1 MKRAQQAWLMAILLV
16 ALAISGCSARA
27 SGVASVAAA
36 PEAQAT
42 AAAAPG
48 AAVVSLTADKGS
60 VAKDEQFKVT
70 VVASNVKDLYAA
82 DVRLQF
88 DPNKLE
94 VVDSNPS
101 VPGTQIEV
109 GKLLDP
115 SAGQGFVAQ
124 NAADNAAGR
133 VSYAVTLLSP
143 AKAVSGDGPLAVITF
158 KAKEAQNP
166 AVTFLNALL
175 TKQDNATIAATTRPL
190 GTASAGPIAPAGA
203 APAAQA
209 TAATAAQATAAP
221 KAAAQATAAPGAAAV
236 QAATVS
242 IDPASASVAVNGTT
256 QVAVKIAGVTNFYG
270 ADVRLSFD
278 AAKVEVVDADNA
290 QQGVQVTQGD
300 CFPAGSQTAR
310 NIADNTAG
318 TIIFASSRVA
328 PAPGVNGGCTIITI
342 TFKGK
347 AAGAS
352 PVQFSR
358 APQIADSNGNPI
370 SATATGGNVT
380 VGGGVQPTGQPT
392 GQPTAQP
399 TGQPT
404 AVPTAVP
411 TETPGGGTPPPSGG
425 SCTYTVVAGDTLS
438 SIALR
443 YNTTVAALVA
453 ANGLSDPNA
462 IRVGQTLII
471 PNCSGPVQP
480 PPSGGCITYV
490 VRPGDT
496 LSSIA
501 RRYGTSAA
509 AIAQANNLSN
519 PNLIRVG
526 QRLIVC
532 PGPGG
537 GTPPPPPGPVG
548 RTYVVRP
555 GDTLSGIALRFNTT
569 VWSLQQANG
578 LANPNLI
585 FPGQVLHVP

>member
-1 MKRAQQAWLMAILLV
+1 MKRAQQAWLFAMLLI
-16 ALAISGCSARA
+16 ALAVSGCSARA

-42 AAAAPG
+42 AAAAPS
-48 AAVVSLTADKGS
+48 AAVVSLLADKTNVNAG
-60 VAKDEQFKVT
+60 ETFTVT
-70 VVASNVKDLYAA
+70 VAASNVRDLYAA

-88 DPNKLE
+88 DPGKLE
-94 VVDSNPS
+94 VVDSNSS
-101 VPGTQIEV
+101 VPGTQIQV

-143 AKAVSGDGPLAVITF
+143 AKPVSGDGPLAMITF
-158 KAKEAQNP
+158 KAKEAQAP

-175 TKQDNATIAATTRPL
+175 TKQDNSTIAATTRPL
-190 GTASAGPIAPAGA
+190 GTAAARPLVPAAPA

-209 TAATAAQATAAP
+209 TAAPAGQATAVS
-221 KAAAQATAAPGAAAV
+221 KAAAPAQG
-236 QAATVS
+236 ATVS
-242 IDPASASVAVNGTT
+242 IDPPSANVAVNATT

-270 ADVRLSFD
+270 ADVRLTFD
-278 AAKVEVVDADNA
+278 AARVEVVDADNA
-290 QQGVQVTQGD
+290 QQGVQVAQGD

-310 NIADNTAG
+310 NTADNAAG
-318 TIIFASSRVA
+318 TITFASSRVA
-328 PAPGVNGGCTIITI
+328 PAPGVTGGCTIITV
-342 TFKGK
+342 TFRGK
-347 AAGAS
+347 TDGVS

-358 APQIADSNGNPI
+358 APQVADTNGQPI

-380 VGGGVQPTGQPT
+380 VGGGAQPT

-404 AVPTAVP
+404 AQPTDQP
-411 TETPGGGTPPPSGG
+411 TPAPTQAPGGGTPPPSGG
-425 SCTYTVVAGDTLS
+425 GCTYVVMPGDTLS
-438 SIALR
+438 SIAVR

-453 ANGLSDPNA
+453 ANGLSNPNA

-471 PNCSGPVQP
+471 PGCSGPTQP
-480 PPSGGCITYV
+480 PPSGGCITYI

-501 RRYGTSAA
+501 ARYGTTVA
-509 AIAQANNLSN
+509 AIAQANNISN
-519 PNLIRVG
+519 PHLIRVG
-526 QRLIVC
+526 QRLVVC

-537 GTPPPPPGPVG
+537 GSPPPPPGSG
-548 RTYVVRP
+548 SRTYVVRP

-585 FPGQVLHVP
+585 FPGQVLRVP

>member
-1 MKRAQQAWLMAILLV
+1 MKRAQQAWPFAILMI

-48 AAVVSLTADKGS
+48 AAVVSLTADKAS

-190 GTASAGPIAPAGA
+190 GAAAAGPVVPAGA
-203 APAAQA
+203 AP
-209 TAATAAQATAAP
+209 
-221 KAAAQATAAPGAAAV
+221 AAQATAAPGAAAV